1 MNTISLEQIKIHNEK
16 GDFLMITLLQELK
29 TILTSEL
36 PSTILLSFLFGS
48 YVRQEATKDS
58 DVDICLI
65 YDESKISEMDINL
78 IVDAISNDLME
89 KYGVLVNI
97 LCFRNSYYEENKEIS
112 PLFQNIKKE
121 GVVW

>member
-29 TILTSEL
+29 TILTNKI

-78 IVDAISNDLME
+78 IVT
-89 KYGVLVNI
+89 VTI
-97 LCFRNSYYEENKEIS
+97 LQMFS
-112 PLFQNIKKE
+112 
-121 GVVW
+121 